1 MPFQIVGIKGEFDVF
16 NKHIGIWKVG
26 PIRGKA
32 DVVQTGRNTRE
43 ESCQNFCSIKSA
55 IFYSRI
61 VEFEGQ
67 RGTFENIS
75 KLTFSAL
82 APCFQK
88 NKNTP

>member
-43 ESCQNFCSIKSA
+43 KRA
-55 IFYSRI
+55 VKIFALL
-61 VEFEGQ
+61 
-67 RGTFENIS
+67 
-75 KLTFSAL
+75 KAPFSTREL
-82 APCFQK
+82 
-88 NKNTP
+88 